1 MPTYTPIT
9 DDIRKR
15 ISDTIGDV
23 CIVADPDEIEPYST
37 DASGLSYPPELV
49 VRVRETAQIQGLMK
63 LANEYRFPII
73 PRGGGSGLAGGCL
86 PVLGGV
92 VLSLEKLNRIISI
105 DTKNLVAQVQP
116 GTITKI
122 LRDAV
127 RQKGLFFP
135 PDPAGMDQS
144 TIGGNAATNAG
155 GPSCVKYG
163 TTKDY
168 ILGLEAVLP
177 SGRMIKTGTRTRKG
191 VVGYDMTHLL
201 IGSEG
206 TLGIITG
213 LILRLIPLPAAVAGI
228 TAVFAQLPTAM
239 EAVTDILNR
248 GLLPSAMEFM
258 DAKCLSLVKEILP
271 FQVPGKKSALL
282 IIEVDGDP
290 EQTRREINRL
300 EMILKEIGA
309 THVLPAFSEKDRQH
323 IWDVRRQVSLKI
335 HENCA
340 VYIPEDV
347 VVPIGKIPVLVAE
360 LPKFEAEYGLKI
372 YAFGH
377 SGDGNIHLNITTQNR
392 DNIKRVE
399 RGVRDILARVI
410 QMGGTIS
417 GEHGIGLAKKQY
429 LSMELSAENI
439 RLQTEIKKVFDP
451 NMILN
456 PGKIFPNEDFNNRLL

>member
-1 MPTYTPIT
+1 MTTYTPIT
-9 DDIRKR
+9 ENIRKR
-15 ISDTIGDV
+15 IADTIGDE
-23 CIVADPDEIEPYST
+23 CIVADPDEIEPYSK
-37 DASGLSYPPELV
+37 DASGLCYPPELV
-49 VRVRETAQIQGLMK
+49 VRVRETAHIQALMK
-63 LANEYRFPII
+63 LANEYRFPVT

-86 PVLGGV
+86 PILGGV

-105 DTKNLVAQVQP
+105 DRENLVAEVQP

-127 RQKGLFFP
+127 RQKKLFFP

-163 TTKDY
+163 TTKDF

-191 VVGYDMTHLL
+191 VVGYDMTQLL

-213 LILRLIPLPAAVAGI
+213 LILKLIPLPATVGGV
-228 TAVFAQLPTAM
+228 TTVFAQLPTAM
-239 EAVTDILNR
+239 KAVAEILNR
-248 GLLPSAMEFM
+248 GHLPSAMEFM
-258 DAKCLSLVKEILP
+258 DAKCVSLVKSILP
-271 FQVPGKKSALL
+271 FHVPGEQSTLL

-290 EQTRREINRL
+290 EQTKREINCL
-300 EMILKEIGA
+300 GLILKEFGA
-309 THVLPAFSEKDRQH
+309 THVLPAFSEKDRH
-323 IWDVRRQVSLKI
+323 DIWDVRRQVSLKI
-335 HENCA
+335 HENCDL
-340 VYIPEDV
+340 YIPEDV

-360 LPKFEAEYGLKI
+360 LPKFEAKYGFKI

-377 SGDGNIHLNITTQNR
+377 SGDGNIHLNITAQSGKNE
-392 DNIKRVE
+392 KRVE
-399 RGVRDILARVI
+399 RGVRGILARVI

-417 GEHGIGLAKKQY
+417 GEHGIGQTKKQY
-429 LSMELSAENI
+429 LSMELSSENI

-456 PGKIFPNEDFNNRLL
+456 PGKIFPNKD

>member
-1 MPTYTPIT
+1 MATYTPIT
-9 DDIRKR
+9 EDIRKH
-15 ISDTIGDV
+15 IADTIGDE
-23 CIVADPDEIEPYST
+23 CIVANADEIEPYSR

-49 VRVRETAQIQGLMK
+49 VRVRETDQIQDLMK
-63 LANEYRFPII
+63 LANEYGFPVI

-105 DTKNLVAQVQP
+105 DTKNLVAEAQP
-116 GTITKI
+116 GAITQT

-127 RQKGLFFP
+127 RRKNLFFP

-191 VVGYDMTHLL
+191 VVGYDMTQLL

-213 LILRLIPLPAAVAGI
+213 LILKLIPLPAAIGSL

-239 EAVTDILNR
+239 KAVTEILNS
-248 GLLPSAMEFM
+248 GYLPSAMEFM

-271 FQVPGKKSALL
+271 FHIPGEKSALL

-290 EQTRREINRL
+290 EQIKREINRI

-309 THVLPAFSEKDRQH
+309 TSVLPAFLEKDRQD
-323 IWDVRRQVSLKI
+323 IWNVRRQVSLRI
-335 HENCA
+335 HENCTL
-340 VYIPEDV
+340 YIPEDV
-347 VVPIGKIPVLVAE
+347 AVPIGKISVLLAE
-360 LPKFEAEYGLKI
+360 LPEFEAEYGLKI
-372 YAFGH
+372 YTFGH
-377 SGDGNIHLNITTQNR
+377 SGDGNIHLNITAQNR
-392 DNIKRVE
+392 GNIKRVE

-410 QMGGTIS
+410 QLGGTIS
-417 GEHGIGLAKKQY
+417 GEHGIGHAKKQY
-429 LSMELSAENI
+429 LSMELCAENI
-439 RLQTEIKKVFDP
+439 RLQTDIKKVFDP

-456 PGKIFPNEDFNNRLL
+456 PGKIFP

>member
-1 MPTYTPIT
+1 MTTYTPISE
-9 DDIRKR
+9 DIRKR
-15 ISDTIGDV
+15 IADAIGDE
-23 CIVADPDEIEPYST
+23 CIVSGPDEIESYSR

-49 VRVRETAQIQGLMK
+49 VRVRETGQIQALMK
-63 LANEYRFPII
+63 LANEYGFPVI

-105 DTKNLVAQVQP
+105 DTKNLIAETQP
-116 GTITKI
+116 GAITKT

-127 RQKGLFFP
+127 RQKKLFFP

-168 ILGLEAVLP
+168 VLGLEAVLP

-191 VVGYDMTHLL
+191 VVGYDMTQLL

-206 TLGIITG
+206 TLGIITR
-213 LILRLIPLPAAVAGI
+213 LILKLIPLPAAIGGL
-228 TAVFAQLPTAM
+228 TTLFSQLPTAM
-239 EAVTDILNR
+239 KAVTEILNS
-248 GLLPSAMEFM
+248 GHLPSAMEFM
-258 DAKCLSLVKEILP
+258 DGKCLSLVKESLP
-271 FQVPGKKSALL
+271 FHVPGDNAALL
-282 IIEVDGDP
+282 IIEVDGNPD
-290 EQTRREINRL
+290 EIKREINGI
-300 EMILKEIGA
+300 ETILKEIGA
-309 THVLPAFSEKDRQH
+309 THVLPAFGEKDRQA
-323 IWDVRRQVSLKI
+323 IWSVRRQVSLKI

-340 VYIPEDV
+340 LYIPEDV
-347 VVPIGKIPVLVAE
+347 AVPIENIPTLVAE
-360 LPKFEAEYGLKI
+360 LPKFEAEYSLKI
-372 YAFGH
+372 YTFGH

-399 RGVRDILARVI
+399 SGVRDILARVI

-417 GEHGIGLAKKQY
+417 GEHGIGQAKKQY

-456 PGKIFPNEDFNNRLL
+456 PGKIFP